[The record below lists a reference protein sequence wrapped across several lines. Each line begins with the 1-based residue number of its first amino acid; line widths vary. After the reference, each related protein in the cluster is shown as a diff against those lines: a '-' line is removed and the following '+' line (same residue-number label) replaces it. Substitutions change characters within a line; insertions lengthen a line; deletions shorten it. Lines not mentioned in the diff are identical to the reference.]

1 MFGFRV
7 AKKNRIFR
15 RGSFNGI
22 LKMLRTDDLHVFV
35 LTAELGSLSAAAR
48 RLELSPAV
56 ASAALKRLEASL
68 GCRLLVRS
76 TRSLRLTGE
85 GEQYLP
91 HARAALQSLSAG
103 QQLLA
108 GGKATIS
115 GPLQLSAPSD
125 FGRNV
130 LLPWLDEFQLQHPLL
145 SVRLLLADRNADL
158 FRQPVDIA
166 LRYGQP
172 EDSSLVALPVA
183 AANRRVL
190 CASPAYL
197 ALHGEPHSLDELGEH
212 NCLRFM
218 LTGRVHERWV
228 FHDGRRE
235 LQQQVSGD
243 RVSDDADVVRRWALA
258 GQGVVYKSWL
268 DVAQDVQGGRL
279 VVLMPQL
286 QGEMAPLN
294 LICAH
299 RAHLGETLR
308 LLREHLV
315 TRCQTLLERAPFRND
330 TGR

>member
-1 MFGFRV
+1 
-7 AKKNRIFR
+7 
-15 RGSFNGI
+15 
-22 LKMLRTDDLHVFV
+22 MLRSDDLQVFV

-48 RLELSPAV
+48 QLELSPAV
-56 ASAALKRLEASL
+56 ASAALKRLEAQL

-85 GEQYLP
+85 GELYLP
-91 HARAALQSLSAG
+91 HARSALQSLVEG

-115 GPLQLSAPSD
+115 GTLQLSAPSD

-145 SVRLLLADRNADL
+145 SLRLLLADRNADL

-172 EDSSLVALPVA
+172 EDSSLVAVPVA

-190 CASPAYL
+190 CASPGYL
-197 ALHGEPHSLDELGEH
+197 AANGSPCTLADLADH

-218 LTGRVHERWV
+218 LAGRVHERWC
-228 FHDGRRE
+228 FLDDRRRE
-235 LQQQVSGD
+235 LEQLVSGD

-258 GQGVVYKSWL
+258 GRGVVYKSWL
-268 DVAQDVQGGRL
+268 DIAQDVQSGRL
-279 VVLMPQL
+279 VVLLPEL
-286 QGEMAPLN
+286 LGEPTPLN

-299 RAHLGETLR
+299 RAHLGERVR

-315 TRCQTLLERAPFRND
+315 ERCQRLIQLAPFAP
-330 TGR
+330 